1 MNFKLGNF
9 QKSDRFRT
17 ESNGQIYTFRKI
29 WTE

>member
-1 MNFKLGNF
+1 MNFKLGIF
-9 QKSDRFRT
+9 KSDRFGT